1 MRRVMR
7 ILRNS
12 LDIEKNKNN
21 DTTGVNRSETN
32 ININLL

>member
-1 MRRVMR
+1 MR
-7 ILRNS
+7 ILKSS

-21 DTTGVNRSETN
+21 DTTGNNRSETN